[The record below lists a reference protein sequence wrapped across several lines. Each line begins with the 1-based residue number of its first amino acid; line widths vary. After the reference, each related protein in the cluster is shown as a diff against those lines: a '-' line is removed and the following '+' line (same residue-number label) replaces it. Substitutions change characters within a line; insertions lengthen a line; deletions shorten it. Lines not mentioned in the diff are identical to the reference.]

1 MAVKTFERLI
11 LRLHEDRKIPLF
23 ASRPKG
29 SLTSENWHKPY
40 ADALMEVEPQR
51 LSRLIVE
58 AEQVIFVRYLELC
71 MNPRPIE
78 ISQDLQNAVYALIDL
93 KKSIGNPVV
102 IYEESALTPSMRRPV
117 SVKSFLSFCLFFSFF
132 FFVSSF
138 SKLFPFSQAASV
150 ATLPSALFVSDC
162 RSVQGGCT

>member
-23 ASRPKG
+23 APRPKD
-29 SLTSENWHKPY
+29 SLISENWHKPY
-40 ADALMEVEPQR
+40 ADALMEVEPQG

-58 AEQVIFVRYLELC
+58 AERAIFSRYLELC

-78 ISQDLQNAVYALIDL
+78 ISRDLQNAVYVLIDL

-102 IYEESALTPSMRRPV
+102 KYEESALTP
-117 SVKSFLSFCLFFSFF
+117 
-132 FFVSSF
+132 
-138 SKLFPFSQAASV
+138 
-150 ATLPSALFVSDC
+150 
-162 RSVQGGCT
+162 G

>member
-1 MAVKTFERLI
+1 MAVKTSECLI

-23 ASRPKG
+23 PPRPKS

-40 ADALMEVEPQR
+40 ADALMEVEPHR

-58 AEQVIFVRYLELC
+58 AERAIFGRYLELC

-78 ISQDLQNAVYALIDL
+78 ISRDLQNAVYVLIDL

-102 IYEESALTPSMRRPV
+102 TYEESALTP
-117 SVKSFLSFCLFFSFF
+117 
-132 FFVSSF
+132 
-138 SKLFPFSQAASV
+138 
-150 ATLPSALFVSDC
+150 
-162 RSVQGGCT
+162 G

>member
-1 MAVKTFERLI
+1 
-11 LRLHEDRKIPLF
+11 LRCFPLF
-23 ASRPKG
+23 APRPKG

-58 AEQVIFVRYLELC
+58 AERAIFVSYLELC

-78 ISQDLQNAVYALIDL
+78 ISRDLQNAVYVLIDL

-102 IYEESALTPSMRRPV
+102 VYEESALTPGANDEACDSRALCGSARPALL
-117 SVKSFLSFCLFFSFF
+117 SVKCEYYVRAEQKGTS
-132 FFVSSF
+132 
-138 SKLFPFSQAASV
+138 PI
-150 ATLPSALFVSDC
+150 TP
-162 RSVQGGCT
+162 R

>member
-1 MAVKTFERLI
+1 MATKTCERLI

-23 ASRPKG
+23 AARPKG

-58 AEQVIFVRYLELC
+58 AERAIFGRYLELC

-78 ISQDLQNAVYALIDL
+78 ISRDLQNAVYVLIDL

-102 IYEESALTPSMRRPV
+102 IYEESALTP
-117 SVKSFLSFCLFFSFF
+117 
-132 FFVSSF
+132 
-138 SKLFPFSQAASV
+138 
-150 ATLPSALFVSDC
+150 
-162 RSVQGGCT
+162 G

>member
-1 MAVKTFERLI
+1 MAVKASERLI

-23 ASRPKG
+23 APRPNG

-58 AEQVIFVRYLELC
+58 AERAIFGRYLELC

-78 ISQDLQNAVYALIDL
+78 ISRDLQNAVYVLIDL

-102 IYEESALTPSMRRPV
+102 IYEE
-117 SVKSFLSFCLFFSFF
+117 LSLS
-132 FFVSSF
+132 
-138 SKLFPFSQAASV
+138 P
-150 ATLPSALFVSDC
+150 
-162 RSVQGGCT
+162 G

>member
-1 MAVKTFERLI
+1 MATKTCERLI

-23 ASRPKG
+23 AARPKD

-40 ADALMEVEPQR
+40 ADALMEDEPQR

-58 AEQVIFVRYLELC
+58 AERAIFGRYLELC

-78 ISQDLQNAVYALIDL
+78 ISRDLQSAVYVLIDL

-102 IYEESALTPSMRRPV
+102 IYEESASNP
-117 SVKSFLSFCLFFSFF
+117 
-132 FFVSSF
+132 
-138 SKLFPFSQAASV
+138 
-150 ATLPSALFVSDC
+150 
-162 RSVQGGCT
+162 G